1 MRGEYLGVSKA
12 VRHLQRLRP
21 TEKQFQHFKE
31 RLAHFYRD
39 VESDRKGSTG
49 SSEESEKGAIRDL
62 LRDAF
67 YSGQAIRPKKYKG
80 PIGSDLTIR
89 SGHDNTLVLIE
100 AKRGSNIAEMVS
112 QELLV
117 TKAFVEC
124 VVYYGFEKHKLGND
138 HIKHVVIT
146 NARQWFIF
154 DAADFRAAT
163 WDKAAVREAFLQ
175 WEKGNLDSTSTS
187 HLHQRLKEILA
198 NSDHVLHGVQFDL
211 WSYKKFLDRTDD
223 EATRYLMNLWRLLHP
238 GFLLK
243 EGAGKDSNAL
253 NKNFYHELLYILG
266 LREVKEQ
273 GRKVIQRFP
282 EKERRPGAWIEH
294 TITQLDRTD
303 ALEGVQDREIYG
315 ATREEQLYN
324 VAMELCITWLN
335 RVLFLKLLEAQ
346 LLRIHNGD
354 RKFAFL
360 SPDRLVEF
368 DQFHSLFFEVMAVER
383 ERRDPQINE
392 VYGHIPYLNSSLF
405 EPTQLE
411 RHALHIS
418 GLKNHQTLPLYGR
431 TVLIERK
438 LSGVD
443 PTMQEYLLRFLQAYD
458 FGSEAS
464 DGPKADDRPLITA
477 SVLGLIFE
485 KINGY
490 KDGSFYTPGYIT
502 MYMCRETIRR
512 AVLQRFNE
520 ARDQPFSGWE
530 ALVNYAAQQ
539 FEPEIIKANEAKI
552 DALRICDPAV
562 GSGHFLVSALNE
574 LIAIKSE
581 LGLFTD
587 HEGKRITDHRIEVVN
602 DELIVTDRRTDEV
615 FSYTAVADG
624 QIPSALQRVQCA
636 LFEQKRKLI
645 ENCLFGVDINPN
657 SVKICRLRLWIELL
671 KNAYYHEENGR
682 RDLRTL
688 PNIDI
693 NIKTGN
699 SVLSRYKLTDNIST
713 ILDRTGYT
721 VEQYQGFVSD
731 YQEATDREAR
741 KGFKKIIED
750 IEQNFTK
757 LSDSRDPNQLALRKL
772 TDRYMDM
779 TGTLLGGGYKDEKAK
794 LKAEA
799 ERKKL
804 EEKIKKLQTAI
815 EQEKAG
821 YNHKLAFD
829 WRYRFPQ
836 VLKADTGEFRGFD
849 VIIGNPPYIR
859 QEVIRPFK
867 HRLKDFHTFHS
878 SADLFVYFMELGHRL
893 LAPNGHFC
901 YIVANK
907 WMRAGYGA
915 KLRRWL
921 GENVTIV
928 KLIDFGD
935 LPVFEEATTYPCIL
949 LTRQGEAPR
958 EHEAKAIAMTEIH
971 SEDLHAYVEENA
983 LRIPQRML
991 VRNDYRIASE
1001 SSNSVLEK
1009 IRSAGVPLG
1018 QFLNGKV
1025 YWGIKTGLNQAFVID
1040 AATRD
1045 RLIAE
1050 DPRSAEVI
1058 KPFLVG
1064 RDLGRYAK
1072 PKFKRFLILFEKGS
1086 TSKAFGQLDE
1096 ISAAIEMSKAYPAI
1110 MNWLEPFAIDARKR
1124 TDKGEYWWEL
1134 RACDYYDKFERDKIL
1149 YPDIAPFPEFQLVRG
1164 ESYCGNTCYFVPSGD
1179 KYLLAVLNS
1188 KVFAYYYASVSTIM
1202 RGGYFRFFSQYV
1214 EAAPIPE
1221 PDPAFREFLESAVD
1235 RRLAGDESVETEIDK
1250 VVYELYGLTEEE
1262 VGVVEGR

>member
-1 MRGEYLGVSKA
+1 ML
-12 VRHLQRLRP
+12 
-21 TEKQFQHFKE
+21 
-31 RLAHFYRD
+31 
-39 VESDRKGSTG
+39 
-49 SSEESEKGAIRDL
+49 
-62 LRDAF
+62 
-67 YSGQAIRPKKYKG
+67 
-80 PIGSDLTIR
+80 
-89 SGHDNTLVLIE
+89 
-100 AKRGSNIAEMVS
+100 S
-112 QELLV
+112 QEQLV
-117 TKAFVEC
+117 TKAFLEC
-124 VVYYGFEKHKLGND
+124 LVYYGFEKELLKND
-138 HIKHVVIT
+138 HIKYVVIT

-154 DAADFRAAT
+154 DAVEFRSNT
-163 WDKAAVREAFLQ
+163 WDKAAIRDAWKQ
-175 WEKGNLDSTSTS
+175 WEKGNLDSNSTS
-187 HLHQRLKEILA
+187 HLHQRLKEILVNTDA
-198 NSDHVLHGVQFDL
+198 KIHGIHFDL
-211 WSYKKFLDRTDD
+211 WSYMKYLTRSDD
-223 EATRYLMNLWRLLHP
+223 EAMRHLMNLWRLFHP

-273 GRKVIQRFP
+273 GRKIIQRFP
-282 EKERRPGAWIEH
+282 EKDRQQGAWIEH
-294 TITQLDRTD
+294 TIAQLDRND
-303 ALEGVQDREIYG
+303 ALENVREVETYG
-315 ATREEQLYN
+315 NTREEQLYN

-354 RKFAFL
+354 RKYAFL
-360 SPDRLVEF
+360 SPENLQEF
-368 DQFHSLFFEVMAVER
+368 DQFHALFFEVMAVPR
-383 ERRDPQINE
+383 EKRDPQINA

-405 EPTQLE
+405 EPSALE
-411 RHALHIS
+411 RALPIS
-418 GLKNHQTLPLYGR
+418 GLKNHLTLPFYAR
-431 TVLIERK
+431 TVLIEKK
-438 LSGVD
+438 LGGIEL
-443 PTMQEYLLRFLQAYD
+443 TLQEYLLRFLQAFD
-458 FGSEAS
+458 FGSEAG

-512 AVLQRFNE
+512 SVLQQFNE
-520 ARDQPFSGWE
+520 GREQPFSVWQ
-530 ALVNYAAQQ
+530 ALVNYAGQQ
-539 FEPEIIKANEAKI
+539 FEPEVLKADEAKI

-587 HEGKRITDHRIEVVN
+587 QEGKRIADHRIEVVN
-602 DELIVTDRRTDEV
+602 DELIVTSTRTDEI
-615 FSYTAVADG
+615 FNYTALPDG

-671 KNAYYHEENGR
+671 KNAYYHEVNGQR
-682 RDLRTL
+682 ELRTL

-693 NIKTGN
+693 NIKNGN
-699 SVLSRYKLTDNIST
+699 SVLMRYPLETDISS

-721 VEQYQGFVSD
+721 VEQYQGFVAD

-741 KGFKKIIED
+741 KGFKKIIEG

-757 LSDSRDPNQLALRKL
+757 LSDGRDPDQLALRKL
-772 TDRYMDM
+772 TDGYMDM
-779 TGTLLGGGYKDEKAK
+779 TGTLLSGGYKDEKAK
-794 LKAEA
+794 QKAEA

-815 EQEKAG
+815 ELDKAG

-836 VLKADTGEFRGFD
+836 VLEAGTGEFRGFD

-859 QEVIRPFK
+859 QELIKPFK
-867 HRLKDFHTFHS
+867 HRLMKFHAFHS
-878 SADLFVYFMELGHRL
+878 SADLFVYFMELGHQL

-907 WMRAGYGA
+907 WMKAGYGA

-921 GENVTIV
+921 GENTTIV

-949 LTRQGEAPR
+949 LTRKGAAPK
-958 EHEAKAIAMTEIH
+958 EHEVKAIAMPEIH
-971 SEDLHAYVEENA
+971 SEDLNAFVEENA
-983 LRIPQRML
+983 LRIPQRTL

-1001 SSNSVLEK
+1001 SSNAVLEK

-1025 YWGIKTGLNQAFVID
+1025 YRGVLTGLNDAFVID

-1064 RDLGRYAK
+1064 RDLGRYAA
-1072 PKFKRFLILFEKGS
+1072 PQYKRFLILFEKGI
-1086 TSKAFGQLDE
+1086 TTAQFGKIEEKQAFE
-1096 ISAAIEMSKAYPAI
+1096 EMSKMYPAI
-1110 MNWLEPFAIDARKR
+1110 MEWLKPHAEAARKR

-1134 RACDYYDKFERDKIL
+1134 RACDYYDKFEADKIL
-1149 YPDIAPFPEFQLVRG
+1149 YPDIAPFPEFQLAKG
-1164 ESYCGNTCYFVPSGD
+1164 ESYCGNTCYFIPSGD
-1179 KYLLAVLNS
+1179 RYLLAILNS
-1188 KVFAYYYASVSTIM
+1188 KVFAYYYASVSTVM

-1214 EAAPIPE
+1214 EAAPIPV
-1221 PDPAFREFLESAVD
+1221 PDPGIREYLEYAVE
-1235 RRLAGDESVETEIDK
+1235 RRLAGDEAVEADIDRI
-1250 VVYELYGLTEEE
+1250 VYSLYGLTEEE
-1262 VGVVEGR
+1262 VGVVEER